1 MNKLGLD
8 NYEALVDEYVIAS
21 TTDVN
26 GIITHASNLFCKMTG
41 FSKEELIGKSHSI
54 IRHSDMESKVF
65 KDMWNTLLSG
75 KAWRGDIKNL
85 AKNGNYYWVDSI
97 ISPIINESGNT
108 IGYKSFRFDITYK
121 KELELKTQEAQAL
134 SDTIETF
141 LLDENFDTK
150 EFQNIVRRRK
160 DENKIQYI
168 APELW
173 E

>member
-1 MNKLGLD
+1 
-8 NYEALVDEYVIAS
+8 
-21 TTDVN
+21 
-26 GIITHASNLFCKMTG
+26 
-41 FSKEELIGKSHSI
+41 
-54 IRHSDMESKVF
+54 
-65 KDMWNTLLSG
+65 
-75 KAWRGDIKNL
+75 DIKNL